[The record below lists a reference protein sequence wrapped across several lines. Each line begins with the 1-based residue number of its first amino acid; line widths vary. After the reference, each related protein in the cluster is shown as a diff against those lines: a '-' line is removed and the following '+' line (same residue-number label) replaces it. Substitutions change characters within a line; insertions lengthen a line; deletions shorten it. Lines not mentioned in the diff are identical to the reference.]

1 MKRIFIVITFLMIA
15 KYSFGQEQAN
25 AGKSNSKYAGDIIL
39 DQEQTYNQRNVRLS
53 VAFNGW
59 MYAAYSIIDSATN
72 SSGIK
77 IVYSK
82 DNGLSWNTMNAY
94 IFNNITYPAFDIVVA
109 GNDTNSL
116 MLYVAGVRKNSDTDY
131 VLYIDKYNATNA
143 QYLENPYRS
152 NKNNSVLDIALA
164 SDYRQPS
171 INSAPYSVAM
181 LYSYRNLPYDSLNY
195 VLSTDG
201 GANFNYEN
209 NVTIANNYLRKI
221 SLSYGRSPNF
231 LNGRYYAA
239 WEVINSNSPSANGN
253 IYTSH
258 NQNFINDAWQAPHNI
273 DSIAP
278 AAAGLCRYP
287 QIATQFNDIDN
298 DSIGISTLI
307 VAERDYQGVGSD
319 HDILGFYNVGNIHA
333 NNWSRAL
340 IDNSSATN
348 TLTPHVRFDPAYN
361 NFLLVYYDSTNQKLP
376 YLVNSM
382 NLSQPD
388 TWTKITEQYNDDTT
402 NLIAPWPKVEI
413 NPALNQV
420 AHVWIAEGQ
429 NNKGIAMLDAEYLHT
444 GINEEPKSIF
454 SNGVI
459 YPNPASET
467 ATISFNMKTSS
478 DATIQIID
486 ITGKIILDKEVTNIN
501 AGKGVEKIDV
511 RDWDNGVYFFS
522 ILSNKEKFT
531 SRFVVSH

>member
-1 MKRIFIVITFLMIA
+1 MKKIFIIITFLMIA
-15 KYSFGQEQAN
+15 QCSFGQEHAN

-59 MYAAYSIIDSATN
+59 MYAAYSIIDSATS

-181 LYSYRNLPYDSLNY
+181 LYSYRNSPYDSLNY

-209 NVTIANNYLRKI
+209 NVT
-221 SLSYGRSPNF
+221 
-231 LNGRYYAA
+231 
-239 WEVINSNSPSANGN
+239 
-253 IYTSH
+253 
-258 NQNFINDAWQAPHNI
+258 
-273 DSIAP
+273 
-278 AAAGLCRYP
+278 
-287 QIATQFNDIDN
+287 
-298 DSIGISTLI
+298 
-307 VAERDYQGVGSD
+307 
-319 HDILGFYNVGNIHA
+319 
-333 NNWSRAL
+333 
-340 IDNSSATN
+340 
-348 TLTPHVRFDPAYN
+348 
-361 NFLLVYYDSTNQKLP
+361 
-376 YLVNSM
+376 
-382 NLSQPD
+382 
-388 TWTKITEQYNDDTT
+388 
-402 NLIAPWPKVEI
+402 
-413 NPALNQV
+413 
-420 AHVWIAEGQ
+420 
-429 NNKGIAMLDAEYLHT
+429 
-444 GINEEPKSIF
+444 
-454 SNGVI
+454 
-459 YPNPASET
+459 
-467 ATISFNMKTSS
+467 
-478 DATIQIID
+478 
-486 ITGKIILDKEVTNIN
+486 VTNRLDR
-501 AGKGVEKIDV
+501 K
-511 RDWDNGVYFFS
+511 S
-522 ILSNKEKFT
+522 
-531 SRFVVSH
+531 VV